1 MEYNNK
7 DSMRKKALEQRNQL
21 TKHEILQNSKE
32 IFNKIFDT
40 STYKMAKT
48 IFCYIPFRNEVDT
61 TILLNNALDMG
72 KTVAAPLVT
81 DKQLGNEKMVA
92 KIIKNI
98 DIDTRK
104 GAFGI
109 REPFATLDTID
120 PSVIDLAIIPGVMF
134 DKNMNR
140 LGFGRGFYDRYLFNL
155 RSDCI
160 KLGICYDFQVINI
173 IPSEKWDIKMDLIIT
188 EKRYIKGDLS

>member
-7 DSMRKKALEQRNQL
+7 DSIRKKALEQRNQL

-32 IFNKIFDT
+32 IFNRIFDT
-40 STYKMAKT
+40 STYKLAKT
-48 IFCYIPFRNEVDT
+48 IFCYIPFKNEVDT
-61 TILLNNALDMG
+61 TILINNALAMG

-81 DKQLGNEKMVA
+81 DRQLGNEKMIA

-98 DIDTRK
+98 DMDTRI

-109 REPFATLDTID
+109 REPFTTLDTID
-120 PSVIDLAIIPGVMF
+120 PSVIDLAIIPGVMY
-134 DKNMNR
+134 DENMNR
-140 LGFGRGFYDRYLFNL
+140 LGFGRGFYDRYLCNL
-155 RSDCI
+155 KSDCT
-160 KLGICYDFQVINI
+160 KLGICYDFQVVDT